1 METGARAHV
10 IVRGRVQGIFFRAE
24 TRSEALSLGL
34 SGWVRNLAD
43 GSVEAVFEGERPHV
57 EQAIEWCAHGPAG
70 ASVDRMEANW
80 EEPLGERGFQV
91 RYR

>member
-1 METGARAHV
+1 MQTPARAHV
-10 IVRGRVQGIFFRAE
+10 IVRGRVQGVFFRAE

-43 GSVEAVFEGERPHV
+43 GSVEAVFEGERSSV
-57 EQAIEWCAHGPAG
+57 ERAVEWCAHGPAG
-70 ASVDRMEANW
+70 ASVDWMDGSW
-80 EEPLGERGFQV
+80 EEPLGEKGFQV